1 MLKSDYL
8 IRSNLR
14 MKDLGVVFNFEYYYR
29 FKNNL
34 SIGVSCS
41 TNLIF
46 DIGFETIQ
54 ISPLIGIVF

>member
-1 MLKSDYL
+1 VTMGLPYPYNLKM
-8 IRSNLR
+8 N
-14 MKDLGVVFNFEYYYR
+14 DLGLVFNFEYAFR
-29 FKNNL
+29 FTDQL